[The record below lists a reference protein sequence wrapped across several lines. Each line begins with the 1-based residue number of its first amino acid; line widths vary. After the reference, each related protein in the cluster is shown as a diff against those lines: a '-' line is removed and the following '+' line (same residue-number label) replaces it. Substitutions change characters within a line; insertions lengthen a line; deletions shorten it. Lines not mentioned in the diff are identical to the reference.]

1 MPPPEHPG
9 SQQAALQHMAAV
21 LFNDPDAISE
31 ALQSSQY
38 ELQVLVPLQGMDI
51 EQLGST
57 FLACSSQG
65 QAQK

>member
-1 MPPPEHPG
+1 MCLPNTRRASRQP
-9 SQQAALQHMAAV
+9 LLHMAAV
-21 LFNDPDAISE
+21 LFNDPDAISK
-31 ALQSSQY
+31 ALQSSKY
-38 ELQVLVPLQGMDI
+38 ELQVLVPLQATDI

>member
-1 MPPPEHPG
+1 
-9 SQQAALQHMAAV
+9 MATV

-38 ELQVLVPLQGMDI
+38 ELQVLVPLQGTDI